1 MSYQRDFDKRLNVAV
16 VGVGSHGYRN
26 VLPTMTFLPVRLKAF
41 CDVNIDRAKITAE
54 QYGVPRCYADMSELF
69 RNEDLDAIFLC
80 VPPRLHPELTCQ
92 ALDAGLHVWLEKP
105 PGMFAREVEK
115 MIRHRNDQV
124 VVVGFKKTFMPA
136 TQKIIEIFDTEEYG
150 PLRTLLGIY
159 PMTIPIDGESILRE
173 GEHTNWLQNGVHP
186 LSLLLAVGGKVDSVT
201 VHRGERGGGVCI
213 LRFAN
218 GVLGN
223 FHLADGARHGQ
234 PSELYQFFGD
244 GCHAEIRN
252 GTQVIFQRGMQ
263 LNYNDSTSFVTEG
276 FDSGAIVWEPQNSLG
291 TLENKGLFV
300 QGFYQEMRYF
310 CDCILEGKP
319 AVKGSLEFALEVM
332 KVYEAG
338 LRSDG
343 DTVPIQ

>member
-1 MSYQRDFDKRLNVAV
+1 MSYQRDFENRLNVAV
-16 VGVGSHGYRN
+16 VGVGSHAYRN

-54 QYGVPRCYADMSELF
+54 QYGVPRCYENMQDMLM
-69 RNEDLDAIFLC
+69 NEELDAVFLC
-80 VPPRLHPELTCQ
+80 VPPRFHPELTCE
-92 ALDAGLHVWLEKP
+92 ALDAGVHVWLEKP
-105 PGMFAREVEK
+105 PGMFAHEVEK
-115 MIRHRNDQV
+115 MIRHRNDSV
-124 VVVGFKKTFMPA
+124 VVVGFKKAFMPA
-136 TQKIIEIFDTEEYG
+136 TQKIIEIFDTEKYG
-150 PLRTLLGIY
+150 PLRTLLGVY
-159 PMTIPIDGESILRE
+159 PMNIPHDGERILSA

-186 LSLLLAVGGKVDSVT
+186 LSLILAVGGKVSAVT
-201 VHRGERGGGVCI
+201 VHRSERGGVCV
-213 LRFAN
+213 LHFAN

-252 GTQVIFQRGMQ
+252 GTTVILQRGMRFD
-263 LNYNDSTSFVTEG
+263 YSGSTSFVAEG

-300 QGFYQEMRYF
+300 QGFYQELRYF
-310 CDCILEGKP
+310 CDCILTGKP
-319 AVKGSLEFALEVM
+319 AEQGSLEFALEVM

-338 LRSDG
+338 LRSNG
-343 DTVPIQ
+343 DQVTIE

>member
-1 MSYQRDFDKRLNVAV
+1 M
-16 VGVGSHGYRN
+16 
-26 VLPTMTFLPVRLKAF
+26 
-41 CDVNIDRAKITAE
+41 
-54 QYGVPRCYADMSELF
+54 
-69 RNEDLDAIFLC
+69 
-80 VPPRLHPELTCQ
+80 
-92 ALDAGLHVWLEKP
+92 
-105 PGMFAREVEK
+105 
-115 MIRHRNDQV
+115 
-124 VVVGFKKTFMPA
+124 
-136 TQKIIEIFDTEEYG
+136 EY
-150 PLRTLLGIY
+150 
-159 PMTIPIDGESILRE
+159 ES
-173 GEHTNWLQNGVHP
+173 G
-186 LSLLLAVGGKVDSVT
+186 A
-201 VHRGERGGGVCI
+201 
-213 LRFAN
+213 
-218 GVLGN
+218 LGN

-252 GTQVIFQRGMQ
+252 GTQVILQRGMQ
-263 LNYNDSTSFVTEG
+263 LNYSGSTSFVAEG